1 MLLQTILNRVE
12 RHRSFVYGKAR
23 FIEYNKRPALE
34 VAIEHRA
41 NSKPICSGC
50 QRPGQGYDRLP
61 ARSFE
66 FVPLWGMA
74 VFLVYRLRRVA
85 CPRCGV
91 TVEAIPWA
99 QGKER
104 TTKSYQWFLA
114 RWAKRLSWQET
125 AQVFH
130 SSWDTVSRA
139 VTYAVLWGLLNRS
152 LEGVQAV
159 GVDEI
164 QWQKGHHYLT
174 LVYQIEAGC
183 KRLLWIGAERTR
195 ASFQQ
200 FFDLLGEANA
210 KALRFICSD
219 LWEAYVGVIAERAGQ
234 AVHVL
239 DRYHI
244 MAKMN
249 RAIDEIRRE
258 EAKRLKGDGYE
269 HLLKHSRWCLLKRPE
284 NLTDKQTV
292 RLGELLRYNLSP
304 VRAYLLREDFQRFW
318 TYKSPAWAKRFLD
331 EWCTRAM
338 RSRLEPMKKVAR
350 MLRGHEEL
358 LLNWFR
364 AKGTVSAGVV
374 EGLNYNAKLTM
385 KNAYGFR
392 TLRGVKTALYHQLG
406 HLPEPK
412 FTHEFC

>member
-1 MLLQTILNRVE
+1 MQLQTILNRVE
-12 RHRSFVYGKAR
+12 RHRSFVYRKAR
-23 FIEYNKRPALE
+23 FISRNERLALE
-34 VAIEHRA
+34 VALEHRA

-50 QRPGQGYDRLP
+50 QQPGPGYDRLP
-61 ARSFE
+61 ARTFE

-91 TVEAIPWA
+91 TAETIPWA
-99 QGKER
+99 EGKER
-104 TTKSYQWFLA
+104 ATKSYQWFLA
-114 RWAKRLSWQET
+114 RWAKRLSWQQT

-130 SSWDTVSRA
+130 SSWNTVYRA
-139 VTYAVLWGLLNRS
+139 VTYAVVWGLLNRS
-152 LEGVQAV
+152 LEDVQAV

-195 ASFQQ
+195 VSFQE
-200 FFDLLGEANA
+200 FFDILGEARA

-219 LWEAYVGVIAERAGQ
+219 LWDAYVGVIAERAGQ

-258 EAKRLKGDGYE
+258 EAKRLKCDGYE
-269 HLLKHSRWCLLKRPE
+269 QLLKHSRWCLLKRPE

-292 RLGELLRYNLSP
+292 RLRELLRYNLSA

-318 TYKSPAWAKRFLD
+318 TYKSPVWAQRFLD
-331 EWCTRAM
+331 EWCKRAM

-350 MLRGHEEL
+350 MLRTHEDL
-358 LLNWFR
+358 ILNWFR
-364 AKGTVSAGVV
+364 AKGTISAGVV

-392 TLRGVKTALYHQLG
+392 TLRGIKIALYHHLG
-406 HLPEPK
+406 QLPEPK
-412 FTHEFC
+412 LTHEFC